1 MAELYGLRKG
11 LGVVPP
17 CMGEFC
23 IRCICC
29 CCCCMNIGLLG
40 FIMAGLCCCC
50 IWLFMLPW
58 PDWDITVWELFDI
71 DEDEEDG
78 CMD

>member
-1 MAELYGLRKG
+1 
-11 LGVVPP
+11 
-17 CMGEFC
+17 
-23 IRCICC
+23 
-29 CCCCMNIGLLG
+29 MNIGLLG